1 VQAVLPAIITD
12 PMLSKVF
19 LCGSPAMLADTK
31 KLCIETLQM
40 PKANV
45 HGEGYI

>member
-1 VQAVLPAIITD
+1 
-12 PMLSKVF
+12 MLSKVF